1 MNELTVTGYRRSRD
15 IPISASQD
23 EVHNVCPAITMQ
35 EKPLT
40 HVGRCI
46 VSLKIQG
53 VEHTDCKTQI
63 SRLLV

>member
-23 EVHNVCPAITMQ
+23 EVHNVSLVITI
-35 EKPLT
+35 EGKLLT